1 MIDLKLL
8 YGLLR
13 EVAMSKG
20 IVTCEDLSRR
30 YHEATGEW
38 LEPQGSWD
46 VPLAAVNGHAKTAGL
61 PPLSAVVTG
70 KPRQEGSFEPPTTGF
85 WDSPGVPPQPRK
97 AADRLM
103 VWMGFVN
110 LAYQASWPATLAGLG

>member
-1 MIDLKLL
+1 MARTAGQL
-8 YGLLR
+8 GR
-13 EVAMSKG
+13 A
-20 IVTCEDLSRR
+20 
-30 YHEATGEW
+30 
-38 LEPQGSWD
+38 P
-46 VPLAAVNGHAKTAGL
+46 AAVNGHAKRAGL